1 MIKFN
6 VSRSQRYFLFI
17 CLTLLGLVISTILMG
32 LLIKNGLTTPKVRIA
47 TVFQDIFL
55 FIVPAVATAAIICC
69 QPGKFLQVDT
79 TVKFKWFILAF
90 AVLVCSIPA
99 MNSLISWNENIQL
112 PENLQSIANMMKE
125 SEQSAQMMINTLIG
139 GGTWGSLIITLLI
152 VAVLAGFSEEIFFR
166 GTIQRLLITG
176 RVNTHVA
183 IWITAFIF
191 SAIHFQFFGFFPRL
205 LLGAFFGYIMRW
217 SGSLWPAVF
226 AHIANNTAAGTT
238 MWMEIKQNVPSV
250 ITTIGSRTDSNVC
263 DTYIVFASVIISVI
277 LIYICYKNRV
287 KQM

>member
-1 MIKFN
+1 MG
-6 VSRSQRYFLFI
+6 V
-17 CLTLLGLVISTILMG
+17 LL
-32 LLIKNGLTTPKVRIA
+32 KNGMTTPKVRIA
-47 TVFQDIFL
+47 TVLQDIFL
-55 FIVPAVATAAIICC
+55 FIIPAVATAAIICC
-69 QPGKFLQVDT
+69 QPGQFLQIDT
-79 TVKFKWFILAF
+79 SVKIKWFVLAF

-99 MNSLISWNENIQL
+99 MNMLISWNENIQL
-112 PENLQSIANMMKE
+112 PENLQSIANLMKE
-125 SEQSAQMMINTLIG
+125 SEQNAQMMINTLVG
-139 GGTWGSLIITLLI
+139 GSTWGSLIITLLI

-176 RVNTHVA
+176 RVNAHVA

-238 MWMEIKQNVPSV
+238 MWMELKQNVPFAL
-250 ITTIGSRTDSNVC
+250 TTIGSHSDSNMT
-263 DTYIVFASVIISVI
+263 DTYIVVSSIIISAI
-277 LIYICYKNRV
+277 FIYICYKNRV